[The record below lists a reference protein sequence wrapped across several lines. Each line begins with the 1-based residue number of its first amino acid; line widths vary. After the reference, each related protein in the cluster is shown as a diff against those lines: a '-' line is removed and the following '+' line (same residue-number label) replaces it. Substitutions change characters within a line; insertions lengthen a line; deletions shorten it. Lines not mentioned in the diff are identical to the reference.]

1 MTHILT
7 ITMLLTLLAPQH
19 QKLPDAY
26 YELPEQVREQATLIV
41 SGTYAEGRSP
51 CIFMPDGSRRW
62 TLQSFI
68 GITKVYRGEVRSKF
82 LYINRN
88 ALLEPKAESLKFTRG
103 QKYLLLLRPSAE
115 SMKVIQG
122 EYVPGWDAL
131 SDEEILAIVELK

>member
-1 MTHILT
+1 MTHLLT
-7 ITMLLTLLAPQH
+7 IAMLLTLLTPQQ

-51 CIFMPDGSRRW
+51 CIFMPDGTRRW

-68 GITKVYRGEVRSKF
+68 GITKVFRGEVRSKF
-82 LYINRN
+82 LYISRK
-88 ALLEPKAESLKFTRG
+88 ALLETKLKFTRG
-103 QKYLLLLRPSAE
+103 QKYLLLLRPNTE

-122 EYVPGWDAL
+122 EYAPAWDAL
-131 SDEEILAIVELK
+131 SDEEILAVVELK

>member
-1 MTHILT
+1 MLREEAHASSCLT
-7 ITMLLTLLAPQH
+7 EADDGH
-19 QKLPDAY
+19 CN
-26 YELPEQVREQATLIV
+26 
-41 SGTYAEGRSP
+41 RSLE
-51 CIFMPDGSRRW
+51 SRK
-62 TLQSFI
+62 SS
-68 GITKVYRGEVRSKF
+68 EVQSKF